1 MRWVER
7 GALAAA
13 LIFAGLAHADAPRYG
28 KVETFQPGKKYHCVP
43 TPDHK
48 AWDCN
53 ESGKASEPR
62 AETAAPPAPAP
73 APATDTTAE
82 SAPKG
87 TALPSYL
94 KNSAQRGQ
102 AHAVAPALAPAPA
115 HASAPVPAPTPAPPE
130 PTPAAV
136 PASAPAAVPAPTA
149 PPVARAPAP
158 EPITPA
164 PEPTAPAPAPTAVA
178 EPPAPV
184 SPSASSNAGAP
195 LGNRGFLALP
205 ASSYIVEIA
214 HSANRADLAALHASL
229 HLPRGELYELHL
241 TRDGGDWWLLVW
253 GPFSDIESARA
264 ARSDVP
270 SDATVIAGWPR
281 RIAPLQAEA
290 RRFND

>member
-73 APATDTTAE
+73 ATDTTAE
-82 SAPKG
+82 SAPKA

-102 AHAVAPALAPAPA
+102 AQSPAPVPAVA
-115 HASAPVPAPTPAPPE
+115 PAPTPAAPTE
-130 PTPAAV
+130 PTPAAM
-136 PASAPAAVPAPTA
+136 PTSAPAAAPAPTPAPAPTA
-149 PPVARAPAP
+149 PPVAPP
-158 EPITPA
+158 PQPVTPA
-164 PEPTAPAPAPTAVA
+164 PQPPAPAPAPTPTAVA

-184 SPSASSNAGAP
+184 SPSASSNAGA
-195 LGNRGFLALP
+195 LLDNREFLALP

-214 HSANRADLAALHASL
+214 HSAKRADLAALHASL
-229 HLPRGELYELHL
+229 HLPLGELYELHL

-270 SDATVIAGWPR
+270 ADAAVNAGWPR

>member
-73 APATDTTAE
+73 GTDTTAE
-82 SAPKG
+82 SAPKA

-102 AHAVAPALAPAPA
+102 AHTIAPAPA
-115 HASAPVPAPTPAPPE
+115 PVPASAPAPVPAPTPAPTE
-130 PTPAAV
+130 PTPAPV
-136 PASAPAAVPAPTA
+136 PTSAPAPVPAPKSAPTA

-158 EPITPA
+158 QPVA
-164 PEPTAPAPAPTAVA
+164 APTAVA
-178 EPPAPV
+178 EPPASV
-184 SPSASSNAGAP
+184 SPSASINAGAP
-195 LGNRGFLALP
+195 VGNREFLALP

-229 HLPRGELYELHL
+229 HLPLGELYELHL

-270 SDATVIAGWPR
+270 ADATVNAGWPR
-281 RIAPLQAEA
+281 RVAPLQAEA

>member
-115 HASAPVPAPTPAPPE
+115 HASAPVPAPTPAPPCCSRDSRM
-130 PTPAAV
+130 PTRQVTARWKRSSPARSTTVYPRPTTRPGTATS
-136 PASAPAAVPAPTA
+136 PARPAH
-149 PPVARAPAP
+149 RAPRPLRRRRLRRRLQRQMRVASRRP
-158 EPITPA
+158 RPA
-164 PEPTAPAPAPTAVA
+164 
-178 EPPAPV
+178 
-184 SPSASSNAGAP
+184 
-195 LGNRGFLALP
+195 LCR
-205 ASSYIVEIA
+205 
-214 HSANRADLAALHASL
+214 
-229 HLPRGELYELHL
+229 
-241 TRDGGDWWLLVW
+241 
-253 GPFSDIESARA
+253 
-264 ARSDVP
+264 
-270 SDATVIAGWPR
+270 VI
-281 RIAPLQAEA
+281 
-290 RRFND
+290 

>member
-13 LIFAGLAHADAPRYG
+13 LIFAGLVHADAPRYG

-48 AWDCN
+48 AWDCS

-62 AETAAPPAPAP
+62 AETATPPAPAP
-73 APATDTTAE
+73 GTDTTAE
-82 SAPKG
+82 SAPKA

-102 AHAVAPALAPAPA
+102 AHAVAPAPAPAPTEPTPA
-115 HASAPVPAPTPAPPE
+115 PVPASAPVPPAAPAPTPA
-130 PTPAAV
+130 
-136 PASAPAAVPAPTA
+136 
-149 PPVARAPAP
+149 PVARAPAP
-158 EPITPA
+158 QPVTPA
-164 PEPTAPAPAPTAVA
+164 PEPPAPAPTAVA

-184 SPSASSNAGAP
+184 SPSASSNAGTLP
-195 LGNRGFLALP
+195 GNRGFLALP

-270 SDATVIAGWPR
+270 SDATVNAGWPR
-281 RIAPLQAEA
+281 RVAPLQAEA

>member
-62 AETAAPPAPAP
+62 AETAAP
-73 APATDTTAE
+73 ATDTTAE
-82 SAPKG
+82 SAPKA

-136 PASAPAAVPAPTA
+136 PASAPAPVPAPAPTA

-158 EPITPA
+158 QPVTPA
-164 PEPTAPAPAPTAVA
+164 PQPPAPAPAPTAVA

-184 SPSASSNAGAP
+184 SPSASSNAGAL

-270 SDATVIAGWPR
+270 ADAAVNAGWPR

>member
-48 AWDCN
+48 AWDCS

-62 AETAAPPAPAP
+62 AETAAPT
-73 APATDTTAE
+73 TDTTAE
-82 SAPKG
+82 SAPKA

-102 AHAVAPALAPAPA
+102 AHAVAPALAPAPAPA

-270 SDATVIAGWPR
+270 ADAAVNAGWPR